1 MTCFLSVFFLFLLWL
16 PSAQQPSSAN
26 SDLDRRIER
35 QVRAYTDAPPDA
47 KITIGTRTPSAFSGY
62 ENLPVT
68 IEGPSGKKT
77 ISFLIAKDG
86 SKLLYMTV
94 LDLKEDPYVRNMK
107 RININGRPWR
117 GAEHPKVEIVVYD
130 DFQCPFCARMYVD
143 LMNVVMLNYRDSV
156 RVIMK
161 DFPIVDAHPWAMRA
175 AVDSQCLAAQDAKAY
190 WSFADYVHT
199 HQAEVSAR
207 VKASGSNDLMQVD
220 ALAREIAQKHN
231 VKQDAVE
238 ACLARQDP
246 VLVES
251 SMAEGKE
258 LGVSATPTMFVN
270 GQEAEGVVSVEQ
282 LRAMLDRA
290 LSEAP
295 TSKPGQ

>member
-1 MTCFLSVFFLFLLWL
+1 MTAFLVILSLLVFL
-16 PSAQQPSSAN
+16 PSPQQGSTTNA
-26 SDLDRRIER
+26 DLDRRIER
-35 QVRAYTDAPPDA
+35 QVRAYTGAPPDVA
-47 KITIGTRTPSAFSGY
+47 ITIGARTASTFSGY
-62 ENLPVT
+62 DNLPVT
-68 IEGPSGKKT
+68 IAGTSGSKT
-77 ISFLIAKDG
+77 INFLIAKDN
-86 SKLLYMTV
+86 SKLLYLTE
-94 LDLKEDPYVRNMK
+94 LDLKEDPYLRNMN
-107 RININGRPWR
+107 RIDVNGRPWR
-117 GAEHPKVEIVVYD
+117 GAEHPRVQIVVYD

-161 DFPIVDAHPWAMRA
+161 DFPILDAHPWAMRA
-175 AVDSQCLAAQDAKAY
+175 AVDSHCLAAQDAKAY
-190 WSFADYVHT
+190 WSFSDYVHT

-220 ALAREIAQKHN
+220 ALARDIAQKHN
-231 VKQDAVE
+231 LKQDALE

-246 VLVES
+246 AAVES

-258 LGVSATPTMFVN
+258 LGVSATPTIFVN

-290 LSEAP
+290 LSDRAAA
-295 TSKPGQ
+295 KGGQ